1 MQVLKDA
8 LFYSNVRADPD
19 GEADE
24 DRQLLIQEQKAGR
37 ARARQYCLETNRRR
51 KALEDRKKRRDIQE
65 QRQRENILQ
74 QRKQRLQEATE
85 RFQRFYLPP
94 TQKRRSALSVR
105 VPTMDEALN
114 HIQGNQT
121 TDHSSFLFNTST
133 NSKTCTPSPKP
144 PGGSRAPHNL
154 HAVSAAQAYSNLM
167 QERNLGDFNTSQLI
181 NPLQENLV
189 KDQEQH
195 QAQEHID
202 TQISYAV
209 SLSSLDS
216 LENEVLQCG
225 HGSEPDNLQP
235 SKVHDTRRTMSLQ
248 RQLNPI
254 INQCLPNSFLET
266 VLGQKGLPSSS
277 SSTSLLPVEDELAN
291 EIQTVQN
298 FLKAEKQYN
307 IGGQSKSSNINATIA
322 CQKQLSEYH
331 YGTTTQENILRDKST
346 VSTNCKVPTAPDII
360 SLEYSGIRQKSSPDS
375 GELLKFTKPLSE
387 VQAAQQTSKSLYS
400 MASDLNKIS
409 PSLENSTLK
418 PAEAEKSFQSTKGKP
433 DEDGAVVLERRNQ
446 CESFE
451 KYKRAERPNLVDKY
465 SNSKLSNTILPKSL
479 KMVEN
484 LDQTSAHTLTNHID
498 LKNGNVQ
505 FIKGILKEK
514 YKCKGDEDAK
524 FSYIPSH
531 FTFSKQVAINIK
543 DSLEISRSK
552 GRGPGINKC
561 TCKKLRWFDEVNS
574 DGEENKEITKKEL
587 SKQAKIE
594 SRQTQ
599 PSQQPVVD
607 QQQGSVY
614 SWYMNKPSGI
624 QKKTS
629 ADPTGPNT
637 TKQAWS
643 DFGKKLE
650 PTVETKMEKA
660 AFSTNGNWVPQRT
673 QSAKIGSGNF
683 SFQARR
689 GTTIRPQSSS
699 QVQNIVKSQGK
710 LLVPQ
715 PPPKSEVTGGTSSQA
730 IMYNSKKGNNDAS
743 SQSKACLAV
752 ERGLCKDFPSEPLPQ
767 HESNILAPVPPSY
780 VCMYENVSKGIYTVC
795 PSNNYMGSGRNGFR
809 NGVLD
814 CTPTDEEISQL
825 WHGVRSALASKD
837 DSDVIDG
844 DQQVAVDLDRFQK
857 ATEIRQSQQGL
868 SALSLEEHQLLQ
880 SLERLNHRLQYV
892 QDAAAGNTTLKGIV
906 GMKPAHNQ
914 SPQPGER
921 SCATLRRYHG
931 VSADSHTHPHRRF

>member
-1 MQVLKDA
+1 MQVLKDT
-8 LFYSNVRADPD
+8 LFYSNVRVDPD

-24 DRQLLIQEQKAGR
+24 DRQLLIQEQKACR

-65 QRQRENILQ
+65 QKQRENILQ

-94 TQKRRSALSVR
+94 TQKRRS
-105 VPTMDEALN
+105 
-114 HIQGNQT
+114 
-121 TDHSSFLFNTST
+121 
-133 NSKTCTPSPKP
+133 
-144 PGGSRAPHNL
+144 GGSRAPHNL
-154 HAVSAAQAYSNLM
+154 PAVSAAQAYSNLM
-167 QERNLGDFNTSQLI
+167 QERNLGTSQLI

-189 KDQEQH
+189 KDQEQLR
-195 QAQEHID
+195 AQDRID
-202 TQISYAV
+202 TQISYAE

-216 LENEVLQCG
+216 LENEILEYG
-225 HGSEPDNLQP
+225 HGSEPNNLDP
-235 SKVHDTRRTMSLQ
+235 SKVHDTRRPTSLQ

-254 INQCLPNSFLET
+254 INQCLPNSFLEK

-291 EIQTVQN
+291 EIPSVQN
-298 FLKAEKQYN
+298 FFKAEEQYN
-307 IGGQSKSSNINATIA
+307 IAGQSKSSNINATIA

-331 YGTTTQENILRDKST
+331 YGTTTQENILRNKST
-346 VSTNCKVPTAPDII
+346 VSTNCKVQTAPDII

-400 MASDLNKIS
+400 MASDLNKIT
-409 PSLENSTLK
+409 PSLENSTFK
-418 PAEAEKSFQSTKGKP
+418 PAEAEKPFQSTKGKP
-433 DEDGAVVLERRNQ
+433 DEDGAVVLKRRNH
-446 CESFE
+446 CDSFE
-451 KYKRAERPNLVDKY
+451 KFKRAERPNLVDKY
-465 SNSKLSNTILPKSL
+465 SNSKLSYTILPKSF

-484 LDQTSAHTLTNHID
+484 PDQTSAHTLTNHID
-498 LKNGNVQ
+498 LKNVQ

-514 YKCKGDEDAK
+514 YKCKGNEGDAK

-561 TCKKLRWFDEVNS
+561 PCKKLRWFDEVNS

-587 SKQAKIE
+587 SKQAKIK

-614 SWYMNKPSGI
+614 TCYMNKPSCI
-624 QKKTS
+624 PKKTS

-643 DFGKKLE
+643 DLGKKLE

-673 QSAKIGSGNF
+673 QSAKTGNF
-683 SFQARR
+683 PFQARR

-715 PPPKSEVTGGTSSQA
+715 PPPKSEVTGGNSSQA
-730 IMYNSKKGNNDAS
+730 ILYNSKKGNNDAS

-767 HESNILAPVPPSY
+767 HESNILSPVPPSY

-814 CTPTDEEISQL
+814 CTPTEEEISQL

-844 DQQVAVDLDRFQK
+844 DQQDAVDLDRFQK
-857 ATEIRQSQQGL
+857 ATEIRQSLQGL

-892 QDAAAGNTTLKGIV
+892 QDAAAGNTTLKRIV
-906 GMKPAHNQ
+906 DMKPAHNQ

-921 SCATLRRYHG
+921 SCATLRRYRG